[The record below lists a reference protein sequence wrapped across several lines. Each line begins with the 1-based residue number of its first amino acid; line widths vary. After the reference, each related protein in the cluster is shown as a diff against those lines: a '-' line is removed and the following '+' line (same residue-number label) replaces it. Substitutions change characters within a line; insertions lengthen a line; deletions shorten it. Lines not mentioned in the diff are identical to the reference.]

1 MQRISYA
8 AVGLAIFC
16 ACEDK
21 PAPTPAPS
29 ATPTAA
35 IPDFSKMTEKQRLA
49 VAAQPCYSDP
59 TCDPKRT
66 EKLIAATGSS
76 ERIQLQTAIQ
86 GAIAAQVQ
94 TALAKKHNTVVRVT
108 AVEGTLH
115 IKGVCTKFVLENFL
129 SGPGK
134 HAKHAGVTRVKC
146 ESKAMQAEAPIP

>member
-1 MQRISYA
+1 M
-8 AVGLAIFC
+8 LAIFC

-21 PAPTPAPS
+21 PAPTSAPS
-29 ATPTAA
+29 AAPAAA

-49 VAAQPCYSDP
+49 VAAQPCYTDP

-66 EKLIAATGSS
+66 EQLIAATGAR
-76 ERIQLQTAIQ
+76 ERVQLQTAVQ
-86 GAIAAQVQ
+86 SAIAAQVQ

-108 AVEGTLH
+108 VVEGTLH
-115 IKGVCTKFVLENFL
+115 IKGACTKFVLENFL

-134 HAKHAGVTRVKC
+134 HGKHAGLKRVKC